1 MQLVF
6 LGDGARLNYKGF
18 RSLIVIWME
27 CMVRETA
34 IGDLLVRSGIIDAAG
49 LALARETQEK
59 NGTSLSSAL
68 TALGL
73 ADEIGLAAAIAQSMR
88 LEALGPELPVVPA
101 EVAALLPCD
110 FCRKRTVLPLSL
122 QGKILR
128 LALADP
134 MDYSTIQ
141 DAEFRSGKRVL
152 AVVASTAQIQTLIR
166 NTYPEEVSANL
177 DVLGMGGVQGEV
189 ETVGDSEIEVVDPA
203 KLAKDTNMPPVV
215 RLVNLILSGAAKNG
229 ASDIHM
235 EPKETYLQVRYR
247 VDGLLRDVLKV
258 PRKQSDATISR
269 MKIISG
275 MDIADRRRPQD
286 GRSRLKYEG
295 ERIDLRVSTL
305 PTQFGEKVVIR
316 LLDSK
321 RAQVTMEQL
330 GLTPENLHAFQSM
343 LSRAQG
349 MILVTGPTGS
359 GKSSTLYT
367 ALNWVK
373 SPTKNIITV
382 EDPIEYQ
389 LDGVNQ
395 VQINTKAGVTFAAGL
410 RSILRQDPNI
420 ILVGEIRDQETAG
433 IALEAAQ
440 TGHLLLSTLHTN
452 DAPGTISRLLDLG
465 IEPFLIASAVIGILA
480 QRLVRRPCPSCSVS
494 QPPSADAIEK
504 AGGASRLPANA
515 NWIAGRG
522 CEECRQTGSK
532 GRIAI
537 HELLVVND
545 EVRELISRRASEH
558 AIRKAARNNGMRTLI
573 EDGILKAAQGL
584 TTLEDVVRVVAA
596 DDAAAHKEEA
606 TKPDASSVPASVAQ
620 ESELVPNEKPS
631 PAVNEIGKQGE
642 AVPKERV
649 LVVEDSTTIA
659 SVVKYFLELEG
670 FEVFVAK
677 DGNSGLVSA
686 GRDKPDVIVTDYNM
700 PGMDG
705 MAMVKALRANSATR
719 GIAVLMLTSEDS
731 VEKEAQAL
739 EAGVDDYILKPVE
752 PRRLAARVRS
762 LLARS
767 QRGHTTVVQ

>member
-1 MQLVF
+1 
-6 LGDGARLNYKGF
+6 
-18 RSLIVIWME
+18 
-27 CMVRETA
+27 MVKETA
-34 IGDLLVRSGIIDAAG
+34 IGDLLVRSGIIDASG
-49 LALARETQEK
+49 LARAREAQEK
-59 NGTSLSSAL
+59 NGISLSKAL
-68 TALGL
+68 ATLGL
-73 ADEIGLAAAIAQSMR
+73 ADEQNMVEAIAQNMR
-88 LEALGPELPVVPA
+88 LEALGPKLPEVPA
-101 EVAALLPCD
+101 EVASLLPSD
-110 FCRKRTVLPLSL
+110 FCRKRAVVPLSL
-122 QGKILR
+122 QGRILR
-128 LALADP
+128 LVIADP

-152 AVVASTAQIQTLIR
+152 AVVGGYTLIQSLIQQI
-166 NTYPEEVSANL
+166 YPEEAPAPL
-177 DVLGMGGVQGEV
+177 DALGTADIQGEV

-203 KLAKDTNMPPVV
+203 KLAKDTQMPPVV

-235 EPKETYLQVRYR
+235 EPKESHLQVRYR
-247 VDGLLRDVLKV
+247 VDGLLRDVIKV
-258 PRKQSDATISR
+258 PRNQSDATISR

-295 ERIDLRVSTL
+295 KRIDLRVSTL

-321 RAQVTMEQL
+321 RAQITMEQL
-330 GLTPENLHAFQSM
+330 GLTAENQHTFQLM

-420 ILVGEIRDQETAG
+420 IMVGEIRDQETAG

-452 DAPGTISRLLDLG
+452 DAPGTITRLLDLG
-465 IEPFLIASAVIGILA
+465 IEPFLISSAVIGILA
-480 QRLVRRPCPSCSVS
+480 QRLVRSPCPSCSVS

-504 AGGASRLPANA
+504 AGGPSRLPADA
-515 NWIAGRG
+515 KWMAGRG
-522 CEECRQTGSK
+522 CEECRQSACK

-537 HELLVVND
+537 HELLPVND
-545 EVRELISRRASEH
+545 EVRELVSRRASEH
-558 AIRKAARNNGMRTLI
+558 AIRKAARNAGMRTLL
-573 EDGILKAAQGL
+573 EDGILKAAKGL
-584 TTLEDVVRVVAA
+584 ATLEDVVRVVAA
-596 DDAAAHKEEA
+596 DDAASHKEEA
-606 TKPDASSVPASVAQ
+606 TKPEAILSSTPRDGAETDHHEAETQRATGASGGVVREP
-620 ESELVPNEKPS
+620 ELDPNETPPPPGNEVGKPG
-631 PAVNEIGKQGE
+631 ETQG
-642 AVPKERV
+642 KERV

-670 FEVFVAK
+670 FEVLLAK
-677 DGNSGLVSA
+677 DGNSGLESA
-686 GRDKPDVIVTDYNM
+686 KRHKPHVIVTDYNM

-705 MAMVKALRANSATR
+705 MAMVKALRAGAATR

-762 LLARS
+762 VLARS
-767 QRGHTTVVQ
+767 QRGHPAVLQ

>member
-1 MQLVF
+1 M
-6 LGDGARLNYKGF
+6 AN
-18 RSLIVIWME
+18 
-27 CMVRETA
+27 MVKETA
-34 IGDLLVRSGIIDAAG
+34 IGDLLVRSGIIDATG
-49 LALARETQEK
+49 LARAREAQEK
-59 NGTSLSSAL
+59 NGISLSKAL
-68 TALGL
+68 VTLGL
-73 ADEIGLAAAIAQSMR
+73 ADEPGMVAAIAKSLR
-88 LEALGPELPVVPA
+88 LEALGPELPEVSA
-101 EVAALLPCD
+101 EVAALLPSD
-110 FCRKRTVLPLSL
+110 FCRKRAVVPLSL
-122 QGKILR
+122 QGMILR

-141 DAEFRSGKRVL
+141 DAEFRSGKRIL
-152 AVVASTAQIQTLIR
+152 AVVASHTQIHSLIHDL
-166 NTYPEEVSANL
+166 YPEEAPANL
-177 DVLGMGGVQGEV
+177 DALATAGVAGEV

-203 KLAKDTNMPPVV
+203 KLAKDTQLPPVV
-215 RLVNLILSGAAKNG
+215 RLVNLILSGAAKSG

-235 EPKETYLQVRYR
+235 EPKENHLQVRYR

-258 PRKQSDATISR
+258 PRNQLEATISR

-295 ERIDLRVSTL
+295 KRIDLRVSTL

-321 RAQVTMEQL
+321 RAQITMEQL
-330 GLTPENLHAFQSM
+330 GLTPENQHAFQLM

-349 MILVTGPTGS
+349 MILVVGPTGS

-452 DAPGTISRLLDLG
+452 DAPGTITRLLDLG
-465 IEPFLIASAVIGILA
+465 VEPFLISSAVIGILA
-480 QRLVRRPCPSCSVS
+480 QRLVRSPCPSCSVP
-494 QPPSADAIEK
+494 QLPSADAIEK
-504 AGGASRLPANA
+504 AGGASRLPADA
-515 NWIAGRG
+515 KWVAGRG
-522 CEECRQTGSK
+522 CEECRHSGCK

-537 HELLVVND
+537 HELLPVND

-558 AIRKAARNNGMRTLI
+558 AIRKAARNAGMRTLL
-573 EDGILKAAQGL
+573 EDGILKAAKGL
-584 TTLEDVVRVVAA
+584 TTLEDVVRLVAA
-596 DDAAAHKEEA
+596 DDAASHKEEA
-606 TKPDASSVPASVAQ
+606 TKPEVTSSSAGVAREAELEPDEARPPV
-620 ESELVPNEKPS
+620 ESEV
-631 PAVNEIGKQGE
+631 GKAGQTQG
-642 AVPKERV
+642 KERV

-677 DGNSGLVSA
+677 DGNLGLEA
-686 GRDKPDVIVTDYNM
+686 AKRDQPHVIVTDYNM

-705 MAMVKALRANSATR
+705 MAMVKALRADALTR
-719 GIAVLMLTSEDS
+719 NIAVLMLTSEAN

-762 LLARS
+762 VLARS
-767 QRGHTTVVQ
+767 QRRQTAVVQ

>member
-1 MQLVF
+1 MPKK
-6 LGDGARLNYKGF
+6 A
-18 RSLIVIWME
+18 
-27 CMVRETA
+27 A
-34 IGDLLVRSGIIDAAG
+34 IGDLLVREGIIDSSG
-49 LALARETQEK
+49 LSLAREAQEK
-59 NGTSLSSAL
+59 YAISLSKAL
-68 TALGL
+68 ATLGL
-73 ADEIGLAAAIAQSMR
+73 ADEPRQVAAIAKSLH
-88 LEALGPELPVVPA
+88 LESLSGELPDVAA
-101 EVAALLPCD
+101 EVAILLPAD
-110 FCRKRTVLPLSL
+110 FCRKRLVAPLSL
-122 QGKILR
+122 QGNTLR
-128 LALADP
+128 LALVDP
-134 MDYSTIQ
+134 IDYSTMQ
-141 DAEFRSGKRVL
+141 DAEFRTGKRVV
-152 AVVASTAQIQTLIR
+152 AVVSGETYIQSLIHKI
-166 NTYPEEVSANL
+166 YPDEVPAHLSAL
-177 DVLGMGGVQGEV
+177 ATGDVQGEV
-189 ETVGDSEIEVVDPA
+189 ETVGDAEIEIVDPA
-203 KLAKDTNMPPVV
+203 KLARDTQMPPVV

-235 EPKETYLQVRYR
+235 EPKENHLQVRYR
-247 VDGLLRDVLKV
+247 VDGLLREVIKV
-258 PRKQSDATISR
+258 PKNQTDATISR

-295 ERIDLRVSTL
+295 KRIDLRVSTL
-305 PTQFGEKVVIR
+305 PTQFGEKIVIR

-330 GLTPENLHAFQSM
+330 GLTSENQHAFQSM

-452 DAPGTISRLLDLG
+452 DAPGTITRLLDLG
-465 IEPFLIASAVIGILA
+465 IEPFLISSAVIGILA
-480 QRLVRRPCPSCSVS
+480 QRLVRSPCPCCSVS
-494 QPPSADAIEK
+494 RPPSAEAIEK
-504 AGGASRLPANA
+504 AGGASRLPADA
-515 NWIAGRG
+515 KWVTGRG
-522 CEECRQTGSK
+522 CEVCQQSGSK
-532 GRIAI
+532 GRVAI
-537 HELLVVND
+537 HELLVVDD
-545 EVRELISRRASEH
+545 EVRELISRRAPEH
-558 AIRKAARNNGMRTLI
+558 AIRKAARNSGMRTLL
-573 EDGILKAAQGL
+573 EDGILKAARSL

-606 TKPDASSVPASVAQ
+606 TKPGASVGFDDAVTHQ
-620 ESELVPNEKPS
+620 NQAELEPDEATPPVASEMGKPGD
-631 PAVNEIGKQGE
+631 PQG
-642 AVPKERV
+642 KERV
-649 LVVEDSTTIA
+649 LVVEDSSTIA

-670 FEVFVAK
+670 FEVVVAK
-677 DGNSGLVSA
+677 DGNSGLEA
-686 GRDKPDVIVTDYNM
+686 ARRDQPHVIVTDYNM

-705 MAMVKALRANSATR
+705 MAMVRALRSEAATS

-731 VEKEAQAL
+731 IEKETQAL

-762 LLARS
+762 VLARS
-767 QRGHTTVVQ
+767 QRRHTAVMQ

>member
-1 MQLVF
+1 
-6 LGDGARLNYKGF
+6 
-18 RSLIVIWME
+18 
-27 CMVRETA
+27 
-34 IGDLLVRSGIIDAAG
+34 
-49 LALARETQEK
+49 
-59 NGTSLSSAL
+59 
-68 TALGL
+68 LGL
-73 ADEIGLAAAIAQSMR
+73 ADEPRQVAAIAKSLH
-88 LEALGPELPVVPA
+88 LESLSGELPDVAA
-101 EVAALLPCD
+101 EVAILLPAD
-110 FCRKRTVLPLSL
+110 FCRKRLVAPLSL
-122 QGKILR
+122 QGNTLR
-128 LALADP
+128 LALVDP
-134 MDYSTIQ
+134 IDYSTMQ
-141 DAEFRSGKRVL
+141 DAEFRTGKRVV
-152 AVVASTAQIQTLIR
+152 AVVSGETYIQTLIHKI
-166 NTYPEEVSANL
+166 YPDEVPALLNA
-177 DVLGMGGVQGEV
+177 LGKGDVQGEV
-189 ETVGDSEIEVVDPA
+189 ETVGDAEIEVVDPA
-203 KLAKDTNMPPVV
+203 KLAKDTQMPPVV

-235 EPKETYLQVRYR
+235 EPKENHLQVRYR
-247 VDGLLRDVLKV
+247 VDGLLREVIKV
-258 PRKQSDATISR
+258 PKNQTDATISR

-295 ERIDLRVSTL
+295 KRIDLRVSTL

-330 GLTPENLHAFQSM
+330 GLTSENQHAFQSM

-452 DAPGTISRLLDLG
+452 DAPGTITRLLDLG
-465 IEPFLIASAVIGILA
+465 IEPFLISSAVIGILA
-480 QRLVRRPCPSCSVS
+480 QRLVRSPCPCCSVS
-494 QPPSADAIEK
+494 RPPSAEAIEK
-504 AGGASRLPANA
+504 AGGASPLPADA
-515 NWIAGRG
+515 KWVAGRG
-522 CEECRQTGSK
+522 CEVCQQSGSK
-532 GRIAI
+532 GRVAI

-545 EVRELISRRASEH
+545 EVRELISRRAPEH
-558 AIRKAARNNGMRTLI
+558 AIRKAARNSGMRTLL
-573 EDGILKAAQGL
+573 EDGILKAARSL

-606 TKPDASSVPASVAQ
+606 TKPGASVAFDDAVTHQ
-620 ESELVPNEKPS
+620 NQAELEPDEATPPVASEMGKPGD
-631 PAVNEIGKQGE
+631 PQG
-642 AVPKERV
+642 KERV
-649 LVVEDSTTIA
+649 LVVEDSSTIA

-670 FEVFVAK
+670 FEVVVAK
-677 DGNSGLVSA
+677 DGNSGLEA
-686 GRDKPDVIVTDYNM
+686 ARRDQPHVIVTDYNM

-705 MAMVKALRANSATR
+705 MAMVRALRSEAATS

-731 VEKEAQAL
+731 IEKETQAL

-762 LLARS
+762 VLARS
-767 QRGHTTVVQ
+767 QRRHTAVMQ